1 MARLVGSKAMP
12 RLRQVGIAAALVV
25 CLGCSSLSTL
35 FLKNDSDQP
44 IRYTV
49 EATAHR
55 LKTANGELGAGES
68 EEALNYTGVAG
79 LKFEI
84 ASDTG
89 RQVFE
94 FDRNS
99 VPREIAAPGSGGAEV
114 EAVFDGD
121 RIRFRVLTSS
131 KIDDTFRLA
140 MGLTCTGS
148 VVAIWLVRKLLKKA
162 RRQP

>member
-1 MARLVGSKAMP
+1 MVGSGPM
-12 RLRQVGIAAALVV
+12 RWLRQVGIGAALVV

-35 FLKNDSDQP
+35 FLKNETDQP
-44 IRYTV
+44 MRYTV
-49 EATAHR
+49 TAAAPR
-55 LKTANGELGAGES
+55 LKTARGDLGAGES
-68 EEALNYTGVAG
+68 EEALSYSRVAS

-89 RQVFE
+89 RQGFD
-94 FDRNS
+94 FDRRS
-99 VPREIAAPGSGGAEV
+99 LPREIAAPGSGGAEV

-140 MGLTCTGS
+140 IGLTCAGS
-148 VVAIWLVRKLLKKA
+148 IAAIWLVRKLLKKA
-162 RRQP
+162 RRTP

>member
-1 MARLVGSKAMP
+1 MHW
-12 RLRQVGIAAALVV
+12 LRQIGIVTALVV

-35 FLKNDSDQP
+35 FLKNESDQP

-49 EATAHR
+49 TLDGRER
-55 LKTANGELGAGES
+55 LKSTSGEVAKGEA
-68 EEALNYTGVAG
+68 EEIMNHMGVAI

-84 ASDTG
+84 TSDTG

-94 FDRNS
+94 FDRKS
-99 VPREIAAPGSGGAEV
+99 LPPEIAAPSSGGAEV

-140 MGLTCTGS
+140 MGLICAGS
-148 VVAIWLVRKLLKKA
+148 IAAIWLVRKLLKKA
-162 RRQP
+162 RRTP